1 MAERISIVV
10 DHRERCS
17 GIAALLRA
25 HDVDVQEEQLPVGDY
40 IISERIAVERKRATD
55 FLDSLVGQRLFDQ
68 VGRLADAYPRPI
80 LVIEG
85 DGLFSRNI
93 HERAIYGALSSIV
106 VDYNFSVFTAA
117 DVTETARLLY
127 SMAYREQVKTSR
139 SIALRGSTPT
149 QSLPEQQRYVIE
161 GLPFVSA
168 VSSQKLLDYFGSVRR
183 VINATIEELQEIE
196 GIGEK
201 KAREIKRI
209 IESRWCD
216 DEEQGEEPD
225 E

>member
-1 MAERISIVV
+1 MAERISILV

-25 HDVDVQEEQLPVGDY
+25 RDVDVKEEQLPVGDY
-40 IISERIAVERKRATD
+40 IISDRIAVERKRATD

-85 DGLFSRNI
+85 DGLFDRNI
-93 HERAIYGALSSIV
+93 HERAIYGAISSIV

-117 DVTETARLLY
+117 DVADTARLLY
-127 SMAYREQVKTSR
+127 SMAYREQIKTSTPV
-139 SIALRGSTPT
+139 ALRGSTPT
-149 QSLPEQQRYVIE
+149 QSLEEQQRYVVE
-161 GLPFVSA
+161 GLPYVSA
-168 VSSQKLLDYFGSVRR
+168 VSSQKLLDFFGSVRR
-183 VINATIEELQEIE
+183 VVNATIDELQEIE

-209 IESRWCD
+209 IEARWCN
-216 DEEQGEEPD
+216 DEEQEE
-225 E
+225 

>member
-1 MAERISIVV
+1 MAEHISILV

-17 GIAALLRA
+17 GIAAILRA
-25 HDVDVQEEQLPVGDY
+25 RDVDVREAQLPVGDY
-40 IISERIAVERKRATD
+40 IISDRIAVERKRATD
-55 FLDSLVGQRLFDQ
+55 FLDSLVGHRLFDQ

-85 DGLFSRNI
+85 DGLFDRNI
-93 HERAIYGALSSIV
+93 HERAIYGAISSIV

-117 DVTETARLLY
+117 DVAETARLLY
-127 SMAYREQVKTSR
+127 SMAYREQVKTGTPV
-139 SIALRGSTPT
+139 ALRGNKPT
-149 QSLPEQQRYVIE
+149 QTLEEQQRYVVE
-161 GLPFVSA
+161 GLPYVSA

-183 VINATIEELQEIE
+183 VVNATPRELQEIE

-209 IESRWCD
+209 IEARWPS
-216 DEEQGEEPD
+216 DEKCE
-225 E
+225 